1 MDVKFLLMFLLWLS
15 SRQKTD
21 FPKTTS
27 KSFTKENSMKKIIS
41 QFFAI
46 MLLFSSI
53 GLPSF
58 ILAESPKKPFQ
69 KMMDKNEK
77 CYLIPG
83 SLLMDEKRLYVHF
96 DDMLYPINNV
106 SVDEQG
112 VYILAN
118 DLVDSGIIARCPD
131 GHPNPPWC
139 LVCQICGKN
148 LYQK

>member
-1 MDVKFLLMFLLWLS
+1 
-15 SRQKTD
+15 
-21 FPKTTS
+21 
-27 KSFTKENSMKKIIS
+27 
-41 QFFAI
+41 
-46 MLLFSSI
+46 
-53 GLPSF
+53 
-58 ILAESPKKPFQ
+58 
-69 KMMDKNEK
+69 MDKNEK

-112 VYILAN
+112 VYVLAN

-148 LYQK
+148 LY